1 MKRHFLP
8 QTPASCL
15 PSSHWAV
22 LPPRIS
28 GTENRHTLLPMDS
41 PISPSWELSYS
52 LPHSPFVFLYST
64 VAMTVP
70 LKIFFKK
77 SAARKKVFTSEAR
90 ASTNAAL
97 KSLGRG
103 LCVGRAGAGKIRGSR
118 VSGSAN
124 SQDSLHP
131 PLTLPLSPI
140 VPPLPSL
147 TCPEIFG
154 QVLGGG
160 GGGGTSTWE
169 EGQVL
174 GKGTRGKA
182 RAPAAVDSEEQK
194 RQSVTPGTD
203 LENRKTHV

>member
-28 GTENRHTLLPMDS
+28 GTENRHTLLQMDS

-70 LKIFFKK
+70 LKKIFFLI
-77 SAARKKVFTSEAR
+77 AARKKVFTSVAR

-103 LCVGRAGAGKIRGSR
+103 LCMGRAGAGKITSSR
-118 VSGSAN
+118 VSGPAS

-154 QVLGGG
+154 QVR
-160 GGGGTSTWE
+160 GGGGTSTRE